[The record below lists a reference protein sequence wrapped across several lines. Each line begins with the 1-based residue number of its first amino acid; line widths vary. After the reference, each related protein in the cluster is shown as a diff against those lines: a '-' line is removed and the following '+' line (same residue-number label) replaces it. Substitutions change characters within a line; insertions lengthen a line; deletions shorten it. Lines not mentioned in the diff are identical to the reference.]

1 MRGKALL
8 SLVAVSAVA
17 AACGNGRS
25 KSGASV
31 PNVAVPIF
39 FGFTAGSDSPDGTP
53 TPTPVTTD
61 TSPDG
66 TPTPTAT
73 ATDTS
78 PDGTP
83 TPTSTA
89 TPTPTSTPCSPV
101 VLVVT
106 NQGVSSALVEVNGLW
121 EVPPSSFPT
130 GQTIV
135 KPLDVPEGGVLH
147 VEAKVNGSPSD
158 KLRIRIES
166 ADGATVYLD
175 QTITRAKGRPVWHD
189 WTVVVPGC

>member
-1 MRGKALL
+1 MIAI
-8 SLVAVSAVA
+8 AAA
-17 AACGNGRS
+17 TAACGNGRA
-25 KSGASV
+25 KAGASA
-31 PNVAVPIF
+31 PTIAIPIF
-39 FGFTAGSDSPDGTP
+39 GFTTAGSDSPDGTP
-53 TPTPVTTD
+53 TPTASPTD

-66 TPTPTAT
+66 TPTPTASP
-73 ATDTS
+73 TDSS

-83 TPTSTA
+83 TPTPTETSTPTA

-106 NQGVSSALVEVNGLW
+106 NQGVSSGIVEVNGLW

-147 VEAKVNGSPSD
+147 VEAKVNGSPAD

-175 QTITRAKGRPVWHD
+175 QTITRARGKPAWHD